1 MRVRRPTLARSGWA
15 LGTHT
20 SQARPRIHT
29 KTEASQRPHT
39 NTAPLPGAANT
50 ETDTSQCGL
59 TLTLTL
65 HPCQEPLGVVGQII
79 PWNFP
84 LVMAAWKVAP
94 ALAAGNWC
102 ASKGVSPFAPNSTAE
117 LGSWRACVIR
127 VPWHSPFQGACAST

>member
-1 MRVRRPTLARSGWA
+1 MAFTLARPNRA
-15 LGTHT
+15 YTLRLRL
-20 SQARPRIHT
+20 AR
-29 KTEASQRPHT
+29 
-39 NTAPLPGAANT
+39 G
-50 ETDTSQCGL
+50 
-59 TLTLTL
+59 LTLTL

-102 ASKGVSPFAPNSTAE
+102 ATKGVSPFAPHSTAE